1 MQVPGPLQG
10 EVLGMTRFGIG
21 KMKDSVLML
30 ASFEKT
36 TDILFE
42 AALRGTVDDITGVS
56 ESIIMGM
63 PMPTGTG
70 LFQLRMPEP
79 EAFTPQ
85 PARPP
90 LALS

>member
-1 MQVPGPLQG
+1 
-10 EVLGMTRFGIG
+10 MTRFGIG

-42 AALRGTVDDITGVS
+42 AALRGTADDITGVS

-70 LFQLRMPEP
+70 LFQLQMPEP
-79 EAFTPQ
+79 DSSAF
-85 PARPP
+85 PP
-90 LALS
+90 SRAPPILA

>member
-1 MQVPGPLQG
+1 MLVLVQG

-42 AALRGTVDDITGVS
+42 AALRGNVDDITGVS

-70 LFQLRMPEP
+70 LFQLQMPQ
-79 EAFTPQ
+79 AADVTPSPQ
-85 PARPP
+85 RPQLI
-90 LALS
+90 LA